1 MFATKAVLKKEKSFY
16 RALLINLN
24 DLSKSKNSLISR
36 PLRPIYDISAL
47 LYIANMNYGNRHLH
61 WRTNA

>member
-1 MFATKAVLKKEKSFY
+1 MFVAKAVLKKEKSFY

-36 PLRPIYDISAL
+36 PFYDISAL
-47 LYIANMNYGNRHLH
+47 LYIANMNCGNRHLH
-61 WRTNA
+61 